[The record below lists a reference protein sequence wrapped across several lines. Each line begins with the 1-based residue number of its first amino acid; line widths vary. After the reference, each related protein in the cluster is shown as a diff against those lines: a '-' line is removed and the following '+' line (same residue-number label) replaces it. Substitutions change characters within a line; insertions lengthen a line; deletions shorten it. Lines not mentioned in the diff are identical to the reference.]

1 MPSDIEIC
9 NIALA
14 RVAVTQPIASFT
26 ERSKAAEQCALF
38 YAPMRELVLR
48 DFPWPFAESIVAL
61 ADIGTPAPGW
71 AYRYRYP
78 ADCAMLREIV
88 RPGQRVELRSDMRTP
103 FKVGYDV
110 GGRVV
115 HTDQPEALA
124 RFTFNVEDPTYFD
137 SLFVDAFAW
146 KIACEVAV
154 PLTSKAEFRQMAEQQ
169 YSMALT
175 RAEAQAFEESQDDP
189 EPESEFVTVRR

>member
-1 MPSDIEIC
+1 M
-9 NIALA
+9 
-14 RVAVTQPIASFT
+14 
-26 ERSKAAEQCALF
+26 
-38 YAPMRELVLR
+38 
-48 DFPWPFAESIVAL
+48 
-61 ADIGTPAPGW
+61 
-71 AYRYRYP
+71 
-78 ADCAMLREIV
+78 
-88 RPGQRVELRSDMRTP
+88 
-103 FKVGYDV
+103 
-110 GGRVV
+110 